1 MTMRNSTDL
10 KAGEL
15 IAEAFGEDI
24 AELRGMPNVTD
35 IVINN
40 DDSVWAMQAGAWR
53 NTGLTMDE
61 TAKLWA
67 INALGHIQRR
77 IVDHEAPNLE
87 ATIPGTGDRIQAMVP
102 TTSVGGST
110 IAIRVPSERAF
121 SLENFPA
128 IDRPP
133 LVMNE
138 DTMELPIER
147 TARRLAAIRWGIK
160 HRINFLLIGATGSAK
175 TSLANAIIDEP
186 LFSCDRLVVIEDRP
200 ELRCAKALN
209 KFMWWEGVIS
219 SRKLLQ
225 SALRS
230 IPDRMVFGEFRDGM
244 ACYEFL
250 KACNTGHTGNLS
262 TLHANDP
269 EAAIQRVLDLLHEVP
284 GLTPRVGPVIDA
296 IGMIVHMAR
305 VEGTRGI
312 AGIYRPVR
320 TENGGF
326 DVKEI
331 A

>member
-1 MTMRNSTDL
+1 MRNATDQ

-15 IAEAFGEDI
+15 IKEAFGEDI
-24 AELRGMPNVTD
+24 AELRSEPGVTD

-40 DDSVWAMQAGAWR
+40 DDGVWAMKSGSWFD
-53 NTGLTMDE
+53 TGLLMGE
-61 TAKLWA
+61 SAKLWA
-67 INALGHIQRR
+67 IDALGHLQRR

-102 TTSVGGST
+102 TTSIGGST

-121 SLENFPA
+121 KLEDFPA
-128 IDRPP
+128 IEKPP
-133 LVMNE
+133 LIINE
-138 DTMELPIER
+138 DTMRLPSGSSTEKRI
-147 TARRLAAIRWGIK
+147 AALRWGIR
-160 HRINFLLIGATGSAK
+160 HRVNFLLIGPTGSAK
-175 TSLANAIIDEP
+175 TSLANAMIDEP
-186 LFSCDRLVVIEDRP
+186 DFSCDRLVTIEDRP
-200 ELRCAKALN
+200 ELGCKKAPN
-209 KFMWWEGVIS
+209 KFMWWEGILS

-230 IPDRMVFGEFRDGM
+230 IPDRMVFGEFRDGT

-269 EAAIQRVLDLLHEVP
+269 RSAIQRVLDLLHEVP
-284 GLTPRVGPVIDA
+284 GLSPQVGPVIDA
-296 IGMIVHMAR
+296 IGMIVHMGR
-305 VEGTRGI
+305 SEGVRGM

-320 TENGGF
+320 LPDGGF
-326 DVKEI
+326 DVVEV

>member
-1 MTMRNSTDL
+1 MRSSTDL

-15 IAEAFGEDI
+15 VAEAFGEDI
-24 AELRGMPNVTD
+24 AELRERPHVTD
-35 IVINN
+35 IAINN
-40 DDSVWAMQAGAWR
+40 DDRVWAMQAGSWFD
-53 NTGLTMDE
+53 TGLIMGE
-61 TAKLWA
+61 AAKLWA
-67 INALGHIQRR
+67 INALGHLQRR

-87 ATIPGTGDRIQAMVP
+87 ATIPGTGDRVQAMVP
-102 TTSVGGST
+102 TTSVGGSS
-110 IAIRVPSERAF
+110 IAIRVPSQRAF
-121 SLENFPA
+121 RLEDFPG
-128 IDRPP
+128 ISRPP

-138 DTMELPIER
+138 DTMELPAGR
-147 TARRLAAIRWGIK
+147 TERRLAAIRWGIK
-160 HRINFLLIGATGSAK
+160 HRVNFLLIGATGSAK

-186 LFSCDRLVVIEDRP
+186 DFSRDRLVVIEDRP
-200 ELRCAKALN
+200 ELRCAQALN
-209 KFMWWEGVIS
+209 KFMWFEGIIS

-269 EAAIQRVLDLLHEVP
+269 RAAIQRVIDLLHEVP
-284 GLTPRVGPVIDA
+284 GLSPRVGPVIDA

-305 VEGTRGI
+305 DEGTRGI
-312 AGIYRPVR
+312 VGIYRPVR
-320 TENGGF
+320 TKTGDF
-326 DVKEI
+326 DVVEI

>member
-1 MTMRNSTDL
+1 MRNATDR
-10 KAGEL
+10 KAKEL
-15 IAEAFGEDI
+15 ITEAFGVDI
-24 AELRGMPNVTD
+24 AELREQPHTTD

-40 DDSVWAMQAGAWR
+40 DDGVWAMQAGVWR

-61 TAKLWA
+61 SAKLWA

-87 ATIPGTGDRIQAMVP
+87 ATIPGSGDRVQAMVP

-110 IAIRVPSERAF
+110 IAIRVPSERSF
-121 SLENFPA
+121 RLEDFPA
-128 IDRPP
+128 VNRPP

-138 DTMELPIER
+138 DTMQLPIGTSTER
-147 TARRLAAIRWGIK
+147 RIAAIRWGIK
-160 HRINFLLIGATGSAK
+160 HRVNFLLIGPTGTAK
-175 TSLANAIIDEP
+175 TSLANAMIDEP
-186 LFSCDRLVVIEDRP
+186 DFSRDRLVVIEDRP
-200 ELRCAKALN
+200 ELRCLKAMN
-209 KFMWWEGVIS
+209 KFMWWEGIIS

-269 EAAIQRVLDLLHEVP
+269 RSAVQRVLDLLHEVP
-284 GLTPRVGPVIDA
+284 GLSPQVGPVIDA

-305 VEGTRGI
+305 DEGVRGI

-320 TENGGF
+320 LENGGF
-326 DVKEI
+326 DVVEV